1 MLDVEELLELEDN
14 IRKELDDHL
23 PAALSMLNR
32 TGELETFLK
41 MLGMEDLLQSKPL
54 YQVYKTGKIIVIGRS
69 DVKAEVLL
77 SIAKSLGLSKDRFEL
92 YLDYEDGK
100 TFDFENKNGLDY
112 VLTDHYYL
120 PALRLPEDKRP
131 IGRWGR
137 LRKEYLKTY
146 RPVLYQAL
154 FLSGKLYTI
163 LADLDEQAA
172 ERCSLI
178 VQQMAQAE
186 GITEEL
192 KAADPVR
199 WVQAMNS
206 IRSRAEE
213 IIQAEMIYV

>member
-1 MLDVEELLELEDN
+1 MKLEPKVHDN
-14 IRKELDDHL
+14 RNH
-23 PAALSMLNR
+23 
-32 TGELETFLK
+32 
-41 MLGMEDLLQSKPL
+41 
-54 YQVYKTGKIIVIGRS
+54 
-69 DVKAEVLL
+69 
-77 SIAKSLGLSKDRFEL
+77 
-92 YLDYEDGK
+92 
-100 TFDFENKNGLDY
+100 LDY
-112 VLTDHYYL
+112 VLTDNYYL

-137 LRKEYLKTY
+137 LHREYLKNY
-146 RPVLYQAL
+146 RPLLYNEL
-154 FLSGKLYTI
+154 LLSGRLHTI

-172 ERCSLI
+172 ERCRLI

-192 KAADPVR
+192 KATDPVS

>member
-1 MLDVEELLELEDN
+1 MKLEPRIHDS
-14 IRKELDDHL
+14 R
-23 PAALSMLNR
+23 
-32 TGELETFLK
+32 
-41 MLGMEDLLQSKPL
+41 
-54 YQVYKTGKIIVIGRS
+54 
-69 DVKAEVLL
+69 
-77 SIAKSLGLSKDRFEL
+77 
-92 YLDYEDGK
+92 
-100 TFDFENKNGLDY
+100 NGLDY

-120 PALRLPEDKRP
+120 PALRLPEDRSP

-137 LRKEYLKTY
+137 LHREYLKTY
-146 RPVLYQAL
+146 RPLLYNEL
-154 FLSGKLYTI
+154 LLSGRLHTI
-163 LADLDEQAA
+163 LADMDEQAA
-172 ERCSLI
+172 ERCRLI

>member
-1 MLDVEELLELEDN
+1 MKLEPRIHDS
-14 IRKELDDHL
+14 R
-23 PAALSMLNR
+23 
-32 TGELETFLK
+32 
-41 MLGMEDLLQSKPL
+41 
-54 YQVYKTGKIIVIGRS
+54 
-69 DVKAEVLL
+69 
-77 SIAKSLGLSKDRFEL
+77 
-92 YLDYEDGK
+92 
-100 TFDFENKNGLDY
+100 NGLDY
-112 VLTDHYYL
+112 VLTDNYYL
-120 PALRLPEDKRP
+120 PALRPPEDKRP

-137 LRKEYLKTY
+137 LHREYLKNY
-146 RPVLYQAL
+146 RPLLYNEL
-154 FLSGKLYTI
+154 LLSGRLQTI

-172 ERCSLI
+172 ERCRLI